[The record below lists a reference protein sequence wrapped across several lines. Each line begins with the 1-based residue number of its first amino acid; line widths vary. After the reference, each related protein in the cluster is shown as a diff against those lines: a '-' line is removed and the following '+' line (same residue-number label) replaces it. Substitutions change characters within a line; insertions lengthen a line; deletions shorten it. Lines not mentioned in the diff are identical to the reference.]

1 MPSRV
6 SSILCCGLNN
16 AGQLGIVGG
25 RDGTRG
31 VMSFFGCDN
40 TRGDEEVKASQTSEG
55 PLPIDNIRDIKCG
68 GSFTVVLTDSGTMFI
83 CGTLNSTVYPTLTKI
98 NFMYPLKVVDIVC
111 GKKHILALTD
121 GGFVMSWGS
130 GLFSQLGHGD
140 DASWDRPKIIHRLEP
155 KSLGCPVVSIAAG
168 GSHSA
173 VITQTGRVL
182 TWGLNRSGQCGVG
195 TDKDT
200 IPEPI
205 PIYAEEIGAFKASSI
220 VCGRNHTAML
230 TVEGR
235 VFVWGASSFGRLG
248 ILDGRK
254 NKLYPTELTFFRTI
268 PIHSIVSGDYHMLA
282 LGQDSSVYSWGYGSE
297 GQTGHSTVFHVKTPR
312 KIDYFDHM
320 NVTSI
325 TCGATW
331 SMATT
336 QSGHLYAWGYGDGG
350 WLGIK
355 PPNMNSLPILDP
367 DTIVE
372 NNPGN
377 TSLLNL
383 PPLTQ
388 AFDSHLNVLAP
399 QRVKVSNFIEKVRCG
414 GAHTIIFACEKAVIS
429 VVETDDSNLIGS
441 SISKKNEYNNNLFNY
456 LDNESKMRFESIAAS
471 LATVDKVELTDQL
484 ISWCRHRKLP
494 EIVYVLSKGGGFM
507 DINKIFD
514 SNGNTPLIVACQNG
528 HLGVVKMLVDSGADM
543 NQTNKKGNTP
553 LHYCFA
559 YGFDEI
565 GHHLISLGAN
575 EYAANNDG
583 LTCYEGLS
591 LADLDSK
598 FK

>member
-1 MPSRV
+1 MPSHV

-16 AGQLGIVGG
+16 AGQLGIIGG
-25 RDGTRG
+25 RNSANGI
-31 VMSFFGCDN
+31 MSGFGSDN
-40 TRGDEEVKASQTSEG
+40 SRSDEQTKHLQTSEG
-55 PLPIDNIRDIKCG
+55 PLPIDEIKDIKCG
-68 GSFTVVLTDSGTMFI
+68 GPFTVVLTDSGTMFI
-83 CGTLNSTVYPTLTKI
+83 CGTLNSTVYAALTKI

-155 KSLGCPVVSIAAG
+155 KSLGCPIVSIAAG
-168 GSHSA
+168 GSHGA
-173 VITQTGRVL
+173 VITQAGRVL

-195 TDKDT
+195 VDKDT

-205 PIYAEEIGAFKASSI
+205 PIYSEDIGAFKASSI

-230 TVEGR
+230 TVDGR

-248 ILDGRK
+248 LIDGRK
-254 NKLYPTELTFFRTI
+254 NKLSPTELTFFRTI
-268 PIHSIVSGDYHMLA
+268 PVHSLVSGDYHMLA
-282 LGQDSSVYSWGYGSE
+282 LGQDSNVYSWGYGSE
-297 GQTGHSTVFHVKTPR
+297 GQTGHSTVFHIKTPR

-320 NVTSI
+320 KVTSV
-325 TCGATW
+325 TCGASW

-350 WLGIK
+350 WLGIQ
-355 PPNMNSLPILDP
+355 PPKMNTLPVLDP
-367 DTIVE
+367 DTIME

-377 TSLLNL
+377 SLINL
-383 PPLTQ
+383 PSLTQ
-388 AFDSHLNVLAP
+388 AFDSLLNVLAP
-399 QRVKVSNFIEKVRCG
+399 QRVKIPYFIEKVRCG
-414 GAHTIIFACEKAVIS
+414 GAHSIIFTSKKAVNNS
-429 VVETDDSNLIGS
+429 VETEDTNLVG
-441 SISKKNEYNNNLFNY
+441 SISIKNEYNNNLFNY
-456 LDNESKMRFESIAAS
+456 LDNESRMRFESIAAS
-471 LATVDKVELTDQL
+471 LATVDKVELGDQL

-494 EIVYVLSKGGGFM
+494 EIVYLLSKGNSYV
-507 DINKIFD
+507 DINKICD

-528 HLGVVKMLVDSGADM
+528 HLNVVKMLVDSGADM
-543 NQTNKKGNTP
+543 NQINKKGNTP
-553 LHYCFA
+553 LHYSFA

-565 GHHLISLGAN
+565 GHYLISLGAD
-575 EYAANNDG
+575 EYAVNYEG

-591 LADLDSK
+591 QADLDSK